1 MMSAKL
7 LELLLTA
14 ASVGIGVDAL
24 LAEYLKRKDEGQTE
38 QELRAWARDLLQSK
52 ITAAQAAIDRM
63 PG

>member
-52 ITAAQAAIDRM
+52 ITASQAAIDRM